1 MSGEKALS
9 EIWRIIG
16 LSSLI
21 ATIASIIG
29 NTIANIFVEKKR
41 FQRESEAG
49 YIQEQIKLYSKIYF
63 IIQRIR
69 VGAIG
74 EMFFEDFITEIKGVN
89 KIIKDL
95 SFLLETKILMKWFEI
110 NKLFIKAGTK
120 SVDRNQFFD
129 EIWPELEEL
138 ASLVREKVNNDLNPP
153 YSEIVGKTV
162 PKLLEVEVK
171 RK

>member
-1 MSGEKALS
+1 MILLS

-29 NTIANIFVEKKR
+29 NTIANILVEKKR
-41 FQRESEAG
+41 FRREREAG
-49 YIQEQIKLYSKIYF
+49 YIQEQIKLYSKIYI

-74 EMFFEDFITEIKGVN
+74 EVFFEDFITEIKGVN
-89 KIIKDL
+89 NIIKDL
-95 SFLLETKILMKWFEI
+95 SFLLETKILMKWFEVL
-110 NKLFIKAGTK
+110 KLFLEIGRTK
-120 SVDRNQFFD
+120 VDRDQLYD
-129 EIWPELEEL
+129 KLWPELDEL
-138 ASLVREKVNNDLNPP
+138 ASLIREKVNSDLNPR

-162 PKLLEVEVK
+162 PKMVKVDVK